1 MSAVPGR
8 VAGRWCAG
16 RRPGRA
22 RPAGAAAPRP
32 GAAPRPPAGARRPA
46 RKPPRPPTRH
56 PRDVPAGPARPGA
69 GARDP
74 GPRGRPRRRPSTPAR
89 RRRAR
94 VISSIRL
101 ACWPTRSMAV
111 IPPSTV
117 RWSGSGSRSRPSA
130 VIAPYRRLVPARRSR
145 QPPAGP
151 CWSVTAS
158 PVTVNTNS
166 PLSCCSASRSWA
178 IRRSRSSR
186 AASTWEAAGE
196 EAETGGL
203 QRHRSPSVHTRP
215 TDARLVSRALNTCNP
230 SLQGGSVRRVRM
242 ALCGNPQRPP
252 GTQSAQTTRRTSS
265 SWAPMTVPQR
275 LLSLRYLL
283 SADGVSVRLGFP

>member
-1 MSAVPGR
+1 MPPPLAVQRPGPSRSPRRRCPRRPAPAGRPHCGAAARAPGWGTPGR
-8 VAGRWCAG
+8 RSCRHERGTRACCGRWCAG

-186 AASTWEAAGE
+186 AASPGRPPARRPRREDCSV
-196 EAETGGL
+196 TGG
-203 QRHRSPSVHTRP
+203 PACTR
-215 TDARLVSRALNTCNP
+215 V
-230 SLQGGSVRRVRM
+230 
-242 ALCGNPQRPP
+242 PP
-252 GTQSAQTTRRTSS
+252 MPG
-265 SWAPMTVPQR
+265 
-275 LLSLRYLL
+275 
-283 SADGVSVRLGFP
+283 